1 MQETRKK
8 KGEEIPP
15 ITAKKAWNHFRTIT
29 RHKVIVAKEC
39 FSVGL
44 YRQGLL
50 HDMSKYSPTEFLV
63 GARYFQGDRSPNNR
77 EREVTGLSTAW
88 LHHKGRNL
96 HHYEY
101 WLDYTTRMEGGINGS
116 GILPCRMP
124 GRYVIEMFLDRVA
137 ASKVY
142 RGEAYTDEDPW
153 KYYIAGNTRRFL
165 HPDTADL
172 LEKLLLMLR
181 DEGEEKTFAYIRAH
195 LYQKPLLPGRKD
207 RVRMR

>member
-1 MQETRKK
+1 MKK
-8 KGEEIPP
+8 EIPP
-15 ITAKKAWNHFRTIT
+15 ITARKALCHFRTIT

-44 YRQGLL
+44 YRQGLM
-50 HDMSKYSPTEFLV
+50 HDLSKYSPTEFLV
-63 GARYFQGDRSPNNR
+63 GARYYQGDRSPNNR

-88 LHHKGRNL
+88 LHHKGRNK

-101 WLDYTTRMEGGINGS
+101 WLDYSTRAQDGIGGT

-124 GRYVIEMFLDRVA
+124 GRYVVEMFMDRVA

-142 RGEAYTDEDPW
+142 RGEKYQDSDPW
-153 KYYIAGNTRRFL
+153 NYYNQGDTRRFL
-165 HPDTADL
+165 HPDSAAL

-181 DEGEEKTFAYIRAH
+181 DEGEEATFAYIRGH
-195 LYQKPLLPGRKD
+195 LYKKPLCPGKH
-207 RVRMR
+207 